1 MKKNIILVLSSI
13 TLGILF
19 TFFVLNKKDIYA
31 KEEYNVYA
39 FQTGAYSSYDNASMP
54 SDIPKIIINEDGLY
68 KVYVAIYQDKDII
81 NTMLKYFNNKN
92 INVYLKMLKVN
103 KDFYYKLTQYEELFL
118 NLEDDNLYKQINE
131 SIMKLYLES
140 KNGLNENS

>member
-92 INVYLKMLKVN
+92 INVYL
-103 KDFYYKLTQYEELFL
+103 TQYEELFL
-118 NLEDDNLYKQINE
+118 NLEDNNLYKQINE